1 MTQEPTIFVVD
12 DDQRVRDSLRWLLES
27 VNLPVETYGSA
38 EDFLHACAPH
48 RHGCLILDIRM
59 PRISGLQLQD
69 ILIERGIRLPII
81 MVTGHGDVPT
91 AVRAMQKGA
100 VDFLE
105 KPFNDQVLLDRIH
118 TVLATDAQRQEGET
132 ARREI
137 LKRMDALTLREREV
151 LEAVVSGK
159 SNKRIATDL
168 DISIKTVEV
177 HRARGMAKM
186 AAKSVAELT
195 TLCMLC
201 GLGKGKP

>member
-12 DDQRVRDSLRWLLES
+12 DDQRVRESLRWLLES

-91 AVRAMQKGA
+91 AVRAVQKGA

-118 TVLATDAQRQEGET
+118 TVLVAESKREDDEAEHG
-132 ARREI
+132 AILRRMES
-137 LKRMDALTLREREV
+137 LTTREREV
-151 LEAVVSGK
+151 LEGVVGGK
-159 SNKRIATDL
+159 PNKRIATEL
-168 DISIKTVEV
+168 GISVKTVEV

-186 AAKSVAELT
+186 ATKSVAELT
-195 TLCMLC
+195 ALCIIC
-201 GLGKGKP
+201 GLHKRRS